1 VTDSFS
7 TPPQPSS
14 APNPFGPGP
23 DLAPPPAPVVPPNA
37 KPRGR
42 GGRIVNIVLALAVA
56 VAIAGV
62 AFAVGRG
69 TANASTPQ
77 NTRGQFFNGQGFP
90 GNGNGNGGNGNGG
103 NGDEREA
110 ERGLRGLV
118 GSGASQ
124 VGLSAA
130 MRARDAARPNEDELA
145 AAERDLV
152 IVRRGWVPREDL
164 PRTLR

>member
-1 VTDSFS
+1 VP
-7 TPPQPSS
+7 TPPPSAQTAAVHDPDTDQATS
-14 APNPFGPGP
+14 GGHGGHGPNGGHGGNGGNGGPGP
-23 DLAPPPAPVVPPNA
+23 
-37 KPRGR
+37 
-42 GGRIVNIVLALAVA
+42 
-56 VAIAGV
+56 
-62 AFAVGRG
+62 
-69 TANASTPQ
+69 S
-77 NTRGQFFNGQGFP
+77 
-90 GNGNGNGGNGNGG
+90 GGNGNGG

-124 VGLSAA
+124 VSLSAA
-130 MRARDAARPNEDELA
+130 MRARDAARPDEDELA